1 MTAKPPAEPWP
12 LELRLKDKGRLLHVA
27 FEDGRSFDLS
37 AEFLRIASPS
47 AEVQG
52 HSPSERKILGGK
64 KDVAVLA
71 VVPVG
76 NYAVRL
82 QFDDMHDTGIYSW
95 GYLYGLGAG
104 AAEKWAVYLDELA
117 ARGLKRER

>member
-1 MTAKPPAEPWP
+1 MPPSPADPWP
-12 LELRLKDKGRLLHVA
+12 LELRLKDKGRLLHIA
-27 FEDGRSFDLS
+27 FDDGRGFDLS
-37 AEFLRIASPS
+37 AEFLRVSSPS

-52 HSPSERKILGGK
+52 HSAAERKTVGGK

-71 VVPVG
+71 VIPVG

-82 QFDDMHDTGIYSW
+82 QFDDLHDTGIYSW

-104 AAEKWAVYLDELA
+104 QTEKWAGYLGELE

>member
-95 GYLYGLGAG
+95 G
-104 AAEKWAVYLDELA
+104 
-117 ARGLKRER
+117 